1 MEERTKTLPS
11 PRREAWEG
19 ETRDTLPQ
27 VKQRTGMIIF
37 AAAAGIGGSG
47 EGLGEGMGFEGV
59 WTLDQGQVGKI
70 YRLPS
75 SQNSSF
81 QISIYQNFILICYT
95 VPTSNYFSCATI
107 LTFRIHVASIFPFPY
122 L

>member
-81 QISIYQNFILICYT
+81 QISIYQNFIL
-95 VPTSNYFSCATI
+95 TSKMPVLRYGYNEKLNAINTR
-107 LTFRIHVASIFPFPY
+107 LTCM
-122 L
+122 